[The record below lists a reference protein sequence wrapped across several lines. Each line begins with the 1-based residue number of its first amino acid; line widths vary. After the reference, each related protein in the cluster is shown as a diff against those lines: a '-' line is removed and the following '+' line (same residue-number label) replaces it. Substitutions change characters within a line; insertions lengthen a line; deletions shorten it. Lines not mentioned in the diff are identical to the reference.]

1 MRHPK
6 LTGSG
11 KISVPERV
19 AASHYGEACSRYTR
33 AMKQVEQSESEITQL
48 LASAREG
55 GTEQIEKLFE
65 LLYSELRQ
73 LASSRLGGGNQTLTP
88 TVLVHEAFL
97 RLTTS
102 EDLTLN
108 DRRHFFACAARSM
121 RCIVIDH
128 ARRASATRH
137 GGDLARVTLN
147 QALLANAGPRA
158 DADLLSLDQALDRLD
173 HVNSR
178 QREVVELHYFAG
190 LTFAEIAAL
199 HECTERTA
207 LRQWERARAF
217 LHLQLAA
224 D

>member
-1 MRHPK
+1 M
-6 LTGSG
+6 
-11 KISVPERV
+11 
-19 AASHYGEACSRYTR
+19 
-33 AMKQVEQSESEITQL
+33 SEITRL
-48 LASAREG
+48 LTSARDG
-55 GTEQIEKLFE
+55 DPDQIEQVFA
-65 LLYSELRQ
+65 LLYAELRQ
-73 LASSRLGGGNQTLTP
+73 LAASRLGNGNQTLSP
-88 TVLVHEAFL
+88 TALVHEAFL
-97 RLTTS
+97 RLTANQ
-102 EDLTLN
+102 DLSLN

-128 ARRASATRH
+128 ARRAAAERR

-147 QALLANAGPRA
+147 EGLIGERGAGN
-158 DADLLSLDQALDRLD
+158 DAELLSLDQAMDRLD

-217 LHLQLAA
+217 LHAQL
-224 D
+224 DDS

>member
-1 MRHPK
+1 MNHDGRP
-6 LTGSG
+6 G
-11 KISVPERV
+11 
-19 AASHYGEACSRYTR
+19 
-33 AMKQVEQSESEITQL
+33 SEITQL

-55 GTEQIEKLFE
+55 GTDQVQKLFE

-73 LASSRLGGGNQTLTP
+73 LASSRLGRGDQTLTP

-102 EDLTLN
+102 DQLPIN

-128 ARRASATRH
+128 ARSASAERR
-137 GGDLARVTLN
+137 GGDLTRVTLSD
-147 QALLANAGPRA
+147 ALVGNGDQNA
-158 DADLLSLDQALDRLD
+158 DAELLSLDQALDRLD
-173 HVNSR
+173 HVNAR

-190 LTFAEIAAL
+190 LTFSEIAAL

-217 LHLQLAA
+217 LHAQLATV
-224 D
+224 

>member
-1 MRHPK
+1 MNVDGRP
-6 LTGSG
+6 
-11 KISVPERV
+11 
-19 AASHYGEACSRYTR
+19 
-33 AMKQVEQSESEITQL
+33 ESEITQL
-48 LASAREG
+48 LAAARNG
-55 GTEQIEKLFE
+55 STDQVEKLFE

-73 LASSRLGGGNQTLTP
+73 LASSRLGRGDQTLTP

-97 RLTTS
+97 RLTAS
-102 EDLTLN
+102 DQLPLD

-128 ARRASATRH
+128 ARRASAERR
-137 GGDLARVTLN
+137 GGDLTRITLN
-147 QALLANAGPRA
+147 DALVGNAGPGA
-158 DADLLSLDQALDRLD
+158 DAELLSLDQALDRLD

-199 HECTERTA
+199 HECNERTA

-217 LHLQLAA
+217 LHAQLGAG
-224 D
+224 